1 MVETIN
7 SWAQKIIMVVII
19 CTIIE
24 MILPEGKNK
33 KYIKTVIGIYV
44 VFTIISPI
52 ISKINKNNTLDLNK
66 YFKTENNITIET
78 SNPAV
83 VDTNEY
89 IEEVYKEKLKTD
101 IKTKI
106 EAMNYSVKNI
116 ELEIE
121 TEDEETYGTILKL
134 NLSISQQEQEDK
146 QNNIQVEK
154 IVIGEEIKEEATIS
168 DKEKE
173 KIKQYISS
181 IYYVPEDNII
191 IY

>member
-1 MVETIN
+1 MIEIIN
-7 SWAQKIIMVVII
+7 SWAQKIIIVVII

-52 ISKINKNNTLDLNK
+52 ISKINNSNTLDLSK

-78 SNPAV
+78 SSPVA
-83 VDTNEY
+83 DTNEY
-89 IEEVYKEKLKTD
+89 IEEVYKEKLKTN
-101 IKTKI
+101 IKAKI
-106 EAMNYSVKNI
+106 EAMNYGVKNI
-116 ELEIE
+116 DLEIE

-134 NLSISQQEQEDK
+134 NLSISQQKQKDK
-146 QNNIQVEK
+146 QNNIQIEK
-154 IVIGEEIKEEATIS
+154 IVIGEEKKEEATIS

-173 KIKQYISS
+173 KIKQYLAE
-181 IYYVPEDNII
+181 IYYMLEDDIC

>member
-7 SWAQKIIMVVII
+7 SWAQKIIIVVII

-52 ISKINKNNTLDLNK
+52 ISKISNSNTLDLNK

-78 SNPAV
+78 SKPAV

-181 IYYVPEDNII
+181 IYYVSENNVI